1 MKTFLTLVCSLALAC
16 SAGAAQDNNKSK
28 KQAQKN
34 RPAQSTQYA
43 RPAAGAK
50 KAAPKR
56 YQPAS
61 TGASY
66 QKAKARQGVNNQVYQ
81 SRSNV
86 KTAKKGSQQVA
97 VQNAQAQRNATKTRE
112 ARQGVNNQVYQSRP
126 NVKTAKKGSQ
136 QVAVQ
141 NAQAQRNATKTKQAR
156 QGVNNQVYQSRANVK
171 TAKKSSQ
178 QIAAQNSQGG
188 RYATSANYNKK
199 TKQWKGNTA
208 AAAGFQSNAGKY
220 KAQRFNLASN
230 TRPTKYTAV
239 KFQQNRRIQGS
250 QYWQGK
256 NYGAFRNYRPMWHDR
271 GWWRNH
277 YNRVVF
283 AYGGWYYWNSGW
295 WYPAWGYEPGAYYA
309 WDGPIYAYNG
319 LPPDQVVANVQ
330 AALQAQGYYQGEVD
344 GLLGPLTREAIAG
357 YQRDRGLYMTSAID
371 QPTLESLG
379 MT

>member
-1 MKTFLTLVCSLALAC
+1 MRTFLILICSVALAC
-16 SAGAAQDNNKSK
+16 SAGAAQNDNKSK

-34 RPAQSTQYA
+34 RPAPSTQYA
-43 RPAAGAK
+43 RPASAPK
-50 KAAPKR
+50 KATPKH

-61 TGASY
+61 TATSY
-66 QKAKARQGVNNQVYQ
+66 QKAKGRQGVNNQVYQ

-86 KTAKKGSQQVA
+86 KTAKKSPQQVTTQNVQAGRYATKKTKQGQQNVNRQVYQPGSNAKKAQKPSQQITA
-97 VQNAQAQRNATKTRE
+97 QNAQA
-112 ARQGVNNQVYQSRP
+112 
-126 NVKTAKKGSQ
+126 
-136 QVAVQ
+136 
-141 NAQAQRNATKTKQAR
+141 
-156 QGVNNQVYQSRANVK
+156 
-171 TAKKSSQ
+171 
-178 QIAAQNSQGG
+178 G
-188 RYATSANYNKK
+188 RYSTSANYSKK

-208 AAAGFQSNAGKY
+208 SAAAFQSNGNKY

-239 KFQQNRRIQGS
+239 SFQQNRRIQGS

-256 NYGAFRNYRPMWHDR
+256 NYWAFRNYRPAWHDR

-283 AYGGWYYWNSGW
+283 VYGGWYYWNSGW
-295 WYPAWGYEPGAYYA
+295 WYPAWGYAPNAYYA
-309 WDGPIYAYNG
+309 YDGPIYGYNS

-357 YQRDRGLYMTSAID
+357 YQRDHGLYTTAAID
-371 QPTLESLG
+371 PPTLESLG

>member
-1 MKTFLTLVCSLALAC
+1 MKTFLILVCSVALAC
-16 SAGAAQDNNKSK
+16 SAGAAQNDNKSK

-34 RPAQSTQYA
+34 RQAQSTQYA
-43 RPAAGAK
+43 RPASAPK
-50 KAAPKR
+50 KATPKR

-61 TGASY
+61 TVTSY
-66 QKAKARQGVNNQVYQ
+66 QKAKGRQGVNNQVYQ

-86 KTAKKGSQQVA
+86 KTAKKSPQQVTTQN
-97 VQNAQAQRNATKTRE
+97 VQAGRHATNKTK
-112 ARQGVNNQVYQSRP
+112 QGQQDVNRQVYQSGSS
-126 NVKTAKKGSQ
+126 VKK
-136 QVAVQ
+136 
-141 NAQAQRNATKTKQAR
+141 AQAR
-156 QGVNNQVYQSRANVK
+156 
-171 TAKKSSQ
+171 SQ
-178 QIAAQNSQGG
+178 QIAAQNAQAG
-188 RYATSANYNKK
+188 RYPTSATYNKK

-208 AAAGFQSNAGKY
+208 AAAGFQANGKKY

-256 NYGAFRNYRPMWHDR
+256 NYWAFRNYRPSWHDR
-271 GWWRNH
+271 GWWRSH

-295 WYPAWGYEPGAYYA
+295 WYPAWGYAPDAYYA
-309 WDGPIYAYNG
+309 YDGPIYAYNS

-357 YQRDRGLYMTSAID
+357 YQRDHSLYMTSAID